1 MKRTS
6 CFLASLVLALATSS
20 TVFAQMKE
28 SGPRDADRTLQIA
41 TASSLFVTATLGTI
55 AAINQPTWFSE
66 GRCATGSPI
75 FGEYGCGGFSTLHG
89 ISALLSI
96 VLYTATMT
104 LEFTAFD
111 WPGRDRHG
119 SGYQALSYVHLVG
132 MAIQPI
138 GGLLAAVPQVVGLK
152 RDSGFSRALRSLH
165 LMTGWLIV
173 GSFAVTTSIEL

>member
-1 MKRTS
+1 MKPTS
-6 CFLASLVLALATSS
+6 CFLASLVLALATSG

-28 SGPRDADRTLQIA
+28 PGPRDADRTLQIA

-96 VLYTATMT
+96 VLYTATTT

>member
-6 CFLASLVLALATSS
+6 CFLASLALFLAVSS

-28 SGPRDADRTLQIA
+28 SGPRDADRTLQLA

-75 FGEYGCGGFSTLHG
+75 FGEYGCRGFSTLHG
-89 ISALLSI
+89 IAALVSI
-96 VLYTATMT
+96 VLYTATTT
-104 LEFTAFD
+104 LELTAFD

-132 MAIQPI
+132 MALQPI
-138 GGLLAAVPQVVGLK
+138 GGLLAAVPQVIGLK